1 MRPEYNPGAFS
12 FIQAEGTMARRPSL
26 ALLIVVTGA
35 FFLLGLYSVFLQGGQ
50 SSQDPTRT
58 VGASTRAS
66 AATQPVESGQTTIL
80 ILGVDSLEQPD
91 PALKAVWY
99 LTYQLPVTDVF
110 LLGVPTNLQLQPDPS
125 SQLDQAFHWTPEA
138 GVDPGF
144 LSALKATVPLPF
156 DTWVVLDDQGFAAA
170 VDFIG
175 GLQVNGTTFN
185 GQDVLGILSLAS
197 GDARAGLTTQKRILE
212 GLSAQAESVG
222 ESPDLTPLV
231 ELVPEHIYL
240 TSPLGQLVALISPVL
255 PIRPETTH
263 IELY

>member
-12 FIQAEGTMARRPSL
+12 FIQAEGNMARRPSL

-50 SSQDPTRT
+50 TAQDPTRT
-58 VGASTRAS
+58 ANASSVGPSG
-66 AATQPVESGQTTIL
+66 TQPAGSGQTTIL
-80 ILGVDSLEQPD
+80 ILGVDSLESSD

-125 SQLDQAFHWTPEA
+125 RQLDQAFGWSPDA
-138 GVDPGF
+138 GVDPSF
-144 LSALKATVPLPF
+144 LSGLKATVPLSF
-156 DTWVVLDDQGFAAA
+156 DTWIVIDDTGFAAA
-170 VDFIG
+170 VDFVG
-175 GLQVNGTTFN
+175 GLQVNGTTFS

-197 GDARAGLTTQKRILE
+197 GDAKATLTTQKRVLE
-212 GLSAQAESVG
+212 GLSAQAEAVG

-255 PIRPETTH
+255 PIRPATTH